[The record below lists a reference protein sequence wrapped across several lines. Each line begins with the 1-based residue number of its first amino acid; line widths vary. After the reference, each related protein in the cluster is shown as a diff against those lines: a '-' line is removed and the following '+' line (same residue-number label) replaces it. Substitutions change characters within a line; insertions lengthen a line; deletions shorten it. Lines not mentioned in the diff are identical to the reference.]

1 MRLFYHAGTCALAPH
16 IILEEGGFTGF
27 QLEQV
32 DRNHRWSGGD
42 FFEVNPKGYV
52 PALELDDGQILTEGA
67 AILQHLG
74 DIAPHRGLIAEP
86 GSIWRAR
93 QVELLT
99 FTATELHKTFPPLW
113 RPDTPP
119 AQRAEGLA
127 LLRRRLGHVE
137 RGLDGRE
144 YLVQDRFS
152 VADAYLFTIVRWV
165 SRIDMAL
172 DEWPRLAAYIE
183 RVAARTLVARVLER
197 EEG

>member
-16 IILEEGGFTGF
+16 IILEEGGFTGYA
-27 QLEQV
+27 LEQV
-32 DRNHRWSGGD
+32 DQNHRWSGGD
-42 FFEVNPKGYV
+42 FLEVNPKGYI

-74 DIAPHRGLIAEP
+74 DIAPTRGLIDEP
-86 GSIWRAR
+86 GSIWRAL

-113 RPDTPP
+113 RMETPT
-119 AQRAEGLA
+119 AERAAGLA

-137 RGLDGRE
+137 RGLEGRE

-152 VADAYLFTIVRWV
+152 VADAYLFTVVRWV
-165 SRIDMAL
+165 SRIDL
-172 DEWPRLAAYIE
+172 TLTEWPRLAAYMD
-183 RVAARTLVARVLER
+183 RVAARPLVARAVAQ